1 MATGISIRWAD
12 SMLYGM
18 KVGNG
23 QMVSYR
29 AMVEGC
35 PANLSMSPL
44 QTYAAMRL
52 EILMKSIIT
61 ASEASFGHL
70 Q

>member
-1 MATGISIRWAD
+1 
-12 SMLYGM
+12 
-18 KVGNG
+18 
-23 QMVSYR
+23 
-29 AMVEGC
+29 
-35 PANLSMSPL
+35 MSPL